1 VVTLA
6 EGDSSRALRS
16 GYLRQEAVIRDISRG
31 RGYAY
36 IIVGAGS
43 AGCTLANRLSEDDDA
58 RVLLLEA
65 GGWDRD
71 PWIHIPIAWAR
82 MLQQR
87 KHDWMYFAEPE
98 ATMDGRRVECA
109 RGKVIGGSSSIN
121 AMAYVRGHRGDY
133 ERWAAEGLTAWS
145 YAQVLP
151 YFRRQESW
159 EGGASAYRGGGGP
172 LTTRTTR
179 YRDPLVDAY
188 LAAGERAGYPMT
200 EDYNGAQQEG
210 FGRSQQTIRD
220 GRRCSAAVAY
230 LRPAFARPNLEVVV
244 NALAERVLIEGHRA
258 VGVEY
263 SIGGERHAARAER
276 EVILAGGVINSPQLL
291 MLSGIGDPEALRT
304 HEIPVSVPL
313 PGVGRNLQDHVSV
326 TIAYGRREPGPLH
339 AKMRVDRIAV
349 ELGKAYLRGEGV
361 AADWPG
367 GVMAFLKSSPELALP
382 DIQLLFGAAPMTAH
396 AYLSPFV
403 RPYADSFGCRAVLLH
418 PESRGRIALAS
429 PDPRVPVRVRQN
441 FLATEK
447 DWATLRAG
455 VRLVREIGRQAPLA
469 SFTTG
474 EISPGPDCRSDA
486 AIDAHIRATAI
497 TVHHPLGTCKMA
509 PPADPAA
516 VVDPELKVLG
526 VDGLRVV
533 DASVMPDLVG
543 GNINAAVIMIAE
555 KAADLI
561 RGRPA
566 LAPVN
571 V

>member
-1 VVTLA
+1 M
-6 EGDSSRALRS
+6 
-16 GYLRQEAVIRDISRG
+16 RG
-31 RGYAY
+31 EEYAY

-43 AGCTLANRLSEDDDA
+43 AGCTLANRLSEDEDA

-71 PWIHIPIAWAR
+71 PWIHIPLAWAR
-82 MLQQR
+82 MLQQC

-133 ERWAAEGLTAWS
+133 ERWAAEGLTTWS
-145 YAQVLP
+145 YAHALP

-159 EGGASAYRGGGGP
+159 EGGASAYRGGDGP
-172 LTTRTTR
+172 LTTRRTR
-179 YRDPLVDAY
+179 YEDPLVEAY
-188 LAAGERAGYPMT
+188 LAAGEGAGHPVT

-230 LRPAFARPNLEVVV
+230 LRPALARPNLQVET
-244 NALAERVLIEGHRA
+244 NALATKILFEGHRA
-258 VGVEY
+258 IGVEY
-263 SIGGERHAARAER
+263 LKGSERRTAQAER

-291 MLSGIGDPEALRT
+291 MLSGIGDPQVLRV
-304 HEIPVSVPL
+304 HGISVNVPL
-313 PGVGRNLQDHVSV
+313 PGVGQNLQDHVSV
-326 TIAYGRREPGPLH
+326 TIGYGRREPGPLH
-339 AKMRVDRIAV
+339 AKMRADRIAL
-349 ELGKAYLRGEGV
+349 ELGRAYLRGEGI

-367 GVMAFLKSSPELALP
+367 GVMAFLKSSPEIALP
-382 DIQLLFGAAPMTAH
+382 DIQLLFAATPVTAH
-396 AYLSPFV
+396 AYFPPFV
-403 RPYADSFGCRAVLLH
+403 RPYADGFGCRAVLLH
-418 PESRGRIALAS
+418 PQSRGRVELTS
-429 PDPRVPVRVRQN
+429 PDPRVPVRIHQN

-455 VRLVREIGRQAPLA
+455 VRLVREIGSQTPLA

-509 PPADPAA
+509 RASDAAA

-526 VDGLRVV
+526 IDGLRVV
-533 DASVMPDLVG
+533 DASVMPDLIG

-561 RGRPA
+561 RARPP

>member
-1 VVTLA
+1 MP
-6 EGDSSRALRS
+6 DRP
-16 GYLRQEAVIRDISRG
+16 
-31 RGYAY
+31 YAY
-36 IIVGAGS
+36 VIVGAGS
-43 AGCTLANRLSEDDDA
+43 AGCVLANRLTEDPDV

-71 PWIHIPIAWAR
+71 PWIRIPLAWGR
-82 MLQQR
+82 MLQRR
-87 KHDWMYFAEPE
+87 KHDWGYFAEPE
-98 ATMDGRRVECA
+98 ATMGGRRVECA

-133 ERWAAEGLTAWS
+133 ERWAEAGLTSWS
-145 YAQVLP
+145 YAHVLP

-159 EGGASAYRGGGGP
+159 EGGEGTYRGGDGP
-172 LTTRTTR
+172 LTTRLTR
-179 YRDPLVDAY
+179 YQDPLVEAY
-188 LAAGERAGYPMT
+188 RAAGAAAGHPMT
-200 EDYNGAQQEG
+200 DDYNGAQQEG

-230 LRPAFARPNLEVVV
+230 LRPALARPNLTVAVE
-244 NALAERVLIEGHRA
+244 ALATKILFDGRRA

-263 SIGGERHAARAER
+263 LRGGERRTARAER

-291 MLSGIGDPEALRT
+291 MLSGIGDPEALAAQGIAVR
-304 HEIPVSVPL
+304 VPL
-313 PGVGRNLQDHVSV
+313 RGVGSNLQDHVSV
-326 TIAYGRREPGPLH
+326 TVAYARKEPGPLH
-339 AKMRVDRIAV
+339 AKMRADRILR
-349 ELGKAYLRGEGV
+349 ELGKAYLYGEGI

-367 GVMAFLKSSPELALP
+367 GLMAFLKSATGLALP
-382 DIQLLFGAAPMTAH
+382 DIQLLFNAAPMTATP
-396 AYLSPFV
+396 YFPPFV
-403 RPYADSFGCRAVLLH
+403 RPYPDSFGCRAVLLR
-418 PESRGRIALAS
+418 PESRGHIELAS
-429 PDPRVPVRVRQN
+429 ADPLVPVRIHQN

-455 VRLVREIGRQAPLA
+455 LRLAREVGRQPALAPFA
-469 SFTTG
+469 AE
-474 EISPGPDCRSDA
+474 EIAPGLDYRSDSE
-486 AIDAHIRATAI
+486 IDAHIRTTAI

-509 PPADPAA
+509 RESDPTA

-526 VDGLRVV
+526 IEALRVV

-543 GNINAAVIMIAE
+543 GNINAPVIMIAE

-561 RGRPA
+561 RGRTP

>member
-1 VVTLA
+1 M
-6 EGDSSRALRS
+6 EPN
-16 GYLRQEAVIRDISRG
+16 EP
-31 RGYAY
+31 YAY
-36 IIVGAGS
+36 VIVGAGS
-43 AGCTLANRLSEDDDA
+43 AGCTLANRLSEDEDA

-71 PWIHIPIAWAR
+71 PWIHIPLAWAR

-98 ATMDGRRVECA
+98 ARMDGRRIECA

-145 YAQVLP
+145 YAHVLP

-159 EGGASAYRGGGGP
+159 EGGASTYRGGDGP
-172 LTTRTTR
+172 LTTRVTR

-188 LAAGERAGYPMT
+188 LAAAEEAGHPMT
-200 EDYNGAQQEG
+200 GDYNGTQQEG

-230 LRPAFARPNLEVVV
+230 LRPALTRPNLKVET
-244 NALAERVLIEGHRA
+244 NALATKILFEGHRA

-263 SIGGERHAARAER
+263 LKGNEARVARAER
-276 EVILAGGVINSPQLL
+276 EVVLAGGVINSPQLL
-291 MLSGIGDPEALRT
+291 MLSGIGDPERLRAN
-304 HEIPVSVPL
+304 EIPVNVAL
-313 PGVGRNLQDHVSV
+313 PGVGHNLQDHVSV
-326 TIAYGRREPGPLH
+326 TVGYRRKEPGPLH
-339 AKMRVDRIAV
+339 AKMRADRIAL
-349 ELGKAYLRGEGV
+349 ELGRAYLRGGGI

-367 GVMAFLKSSPELALP
+367 GVMAFLKSSPEIPLP
-382 DIQLLFGAAPMTAH
+382 DVQLLFSAAPITAH
-396 AYLSPFV
+396 AYFPPFV
-403 RPYADSFGCRAVLLH
+403 RPYVDGFGGRAVLLH
-418 PESRGRIALAS
+418 PESRGRIELAS
-429 PDPRVPVRVRQN
+429 ADPRVPVCIHQN

-455 VRLVREIGRQAPLA
+455 LRLVREIGRQTPLA
-469 SFTTG
+469 SFTPG
-474 EISPGPDCRSDA
+474 EISPGPHCRSDA
-486 AIDAHIRATAI
+486 DIDAHIRATAI

-509 PPADPAA
+509 RPNDPAA

-555 KAADLI
+555 RAADLI
-561 RGRPA
+561 RGRPP